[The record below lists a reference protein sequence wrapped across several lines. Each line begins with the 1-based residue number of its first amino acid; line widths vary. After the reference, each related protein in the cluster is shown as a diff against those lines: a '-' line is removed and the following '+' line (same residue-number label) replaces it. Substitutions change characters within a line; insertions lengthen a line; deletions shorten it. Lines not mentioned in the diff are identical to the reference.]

1 MIKAK
6 KWLRAL
12 GLPPTNLVL
21 PPSRSSSK
29 TLQNPYQLS
38 FSEKRVSRL
47 VSKLGNLIDL
57 IERDYYLDRDHFQL
71 LLESHWLTTNA
82 KGGTL
87 VLPAWD
93 LYIFAAL
100 KSPSVTKD
108 PDTHKALLAVAAEL
122 RH

>member
-1 MIKAK
+1 MKI
-6 KWLRAL
+6 LH
-12 GLPPTNLVL
+12 
-21 PPSRSSSK
+21 
-29 TLQNPYQLS
+29 NPYTLS

-47 VSKLGNLIDL
+47 VTKLGNLIDL

-82 KGGTL
+82 KGGAL
-87 VLPAWD
+87 MLPAWD

-100 KSPSVTKD
+100 QSPSVTKD